1 MNSMDNEERAEYL
14 IKLLKPCLKKSRN
27 PEWSTL
33 RYQTLWG
40 SKTEEG
46 LKAVIMRVISGDDLL
61 KLED

>member
-1 MNSMDNEERAEYL
+1 MTKKEKAEYL

-27 PEWSTL
+27 PEWSTF
-33 RYQTLWG
+33 RYKTSWG

-46 LKAVIMRVISGDDLL
+46 LNAGIMCVISGDELP

>member
-1 MNSMDNEERAEYL
+1 MTKKEKAQYL

-27 PEWSTL
+27 PEWYTF
-33 RYQTLWG
+33 RYKTSWG

-46 LKAVIMRVISGDDLL
+46 LKAVIMCIISGDELP

>member
-1 MNSMDNEERAEYL
+1 MTKKEKAEYL

-33 RYQTLWG
+33 RYKTSWG

-46 LKAVIMRVISGDDLL
+46 LKAVIMRVISGDELP